1 MSRPVITKDGDKI
14 EQLPGGTVRTGS
26 ATPTEIAER
35 KVEDKALADA
45 AKFKKFNDAVV
56 AENKARVLARHRA
69 HQKAATKR
77 LAPGVED
84 LTSGNQRITKET
96 KPS

>member
-45 AKFKKFNDAVV
+45 AKFKKFNDAIV
-56 AENKARVLARHRA
+56 AENKARVLPTAGRRPISDH
-69 HQKAATKR
+69 
-77 LAPGVED
+77 APCQSPVRRRRGAGR
-84 LTSGNQRITKET
+84 SGCVD
-96 KPS
+96 S